1 MHLGTVDLTVHPC
14 HAVMEVDVEKAVPFT
29 YLNDRTSSKQTKVVF
44 TEVQNEPLVTSIDEI
59 VKKPFT
65 SGHAKFNFKRKD
77 LVTSHCQVIDQC
89 LENGALEELV
99 VHCEVDDLKELPPRL
114 AIADHWEQMLSP
126 KLLRRCQV
134 LLPSL
139 AALIDEYVIT

>member
-1 MHLGTVDLTVHPC
+1 M
-14 HAVMEVDVEKAVPFT
+14 F
-29 YLNDRTSSKQTKVVF
+29 
-44 TEVQNEPLVTSIDEI
+44 
-59 VKKPFT
+59 
-65 SGHAKFNFKRKD
+65 
-77 LVTSHCQVIDQC
+77 DQC